1 MSAVSVVINN
11 RNLLTWPRAMVER
24 IEQFRSL
31 AEIIIVDNGSTYEPL
46 LQWYEH
52 LPHRIVRTENHGHTA
67 PWRPEINAEIK
78 TDLYVVTDPDLDLAK
93 TPTDCLE
100 HLTTLLKM
108 YPALAKVGLG
118 LDISVVPPES
128 PYYKAVNIF
137 ERRYWGLPLIDGL
150 LRAAPVD
157 TTFAIYDKKLFNA
170 YAITGARTDFPYVA
184 EHIPWSVIEP
194 SEEFKSYLATA
205 NESSSYKSTRNM
217 DLDNPVNW
225 PKIGRNELCLCR
237 SGLKFKHCHG
247 RYGDSSATA
256 HPPVHVLR

>member
-1 MSAVSVVINN
+1 
-11 RNLLTWPRAMVER
+11 MVER
-24 IEQFRSL
+24 IETFDSL

-52 LPHRIVRTENHGHTA
+52 IPHRIVHTANHGHTA
-67 PWRPEINAEIK
+67 PWRPEINSEIK
-78 TDLYVVTDPDLDLAK
+78 TDLYVVTDPDLNLSR

-100 HLTTLLKM
+100 HLARLLNT
-108 YPALAKVGLG
+108 YPAFGKIGLG

-128 PYYKAVNIF
+128 PYYKAVGIF
-137 ERRYWGLPLIDGL
+137 ERRFWDLPLIDGV

-157 TTFAIYDKKLFNA
+157 TTFAIQDKTLFNA
-170 YAITGARTDFPYVA
+170 YVVTGARTDFPYIA

-194 SEEFKSYLATA
+194 SEEFQFYLASA
-205 NESSSYKSTRNM
+205 NESSSYTSTRKM
-217 DLDNPVNW
+217 DLDDPANW

-247 RYGDSSATA
+247 RYGDKPMAVASSVRA
-256 HPPVHVLR
+256 LG